1 MLVEGAR
8 SLPCRFRPAIAHN
21 CRAYCGQVT
30 TDRVWMERER
40 ERRRDE
46 TDARRQSTEETR
58 EVEGAARSRPT
69 ACPTV
74 ACQARLRA
82 AAYLRRVLARGDLRP

>member
-40 ERRRDE
+40 ERDGETRQTHGDRRTE
-46 TDARRQSTEETR
+46 TKHGRDARGRGRSPFPPDGLPDGGLSGTS
-58 EVEGAARSRPT
+58 EGG
-69 ACPTV
+69 
-74 ACQARLRA
+74 
-82 AAYLRRVLARGDLRP
+82 RVPA